1 MFANLNQGSIIHV
14 LSLTD
19 GIKYNVGTIENVS
32 YPNANPYH
40 IGVQNMSSFINL
52 KVNLNG
58 RSTTIEGVLR
68 NSDISKTDNY
78 IITTSKETMIAQV
91 EGLLQSSKDIVDNI
105 DKYKNNIKECKEVLK
120 QISPQYA
127 KESDRDTAIADLY
140 TKVGGLDDKLDSILS
155 ALKQTKNRN

>member
-1 MFANLNQGSIIHV
+1 
-14 LSLTD
+14 
-19 GIKYNVGTIENVS
+19 
-32 YPNANPYH
+32 
-40 IGVQNMSSFINL
+40 
-52 KVNLNG
+52 
-58 RSTTIEGVLR
+58 
-68 NSDISKTDNY
+68 
-78 IITTSKETMIAQV
+78 MIAQV